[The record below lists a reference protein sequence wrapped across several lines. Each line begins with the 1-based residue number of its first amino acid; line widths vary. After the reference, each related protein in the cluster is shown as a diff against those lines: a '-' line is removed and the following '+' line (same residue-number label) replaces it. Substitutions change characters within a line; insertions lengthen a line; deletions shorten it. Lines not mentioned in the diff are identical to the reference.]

1 MKKLFFMFLMV
12 FTALTVLACNGQTTQ
27 APTTLAPT
35 TEAPTTVAPTT
46 AVPTTAAPTTLDI
59 PPVFSGVEDR
69 TVVKG
74 ATDFD
79 LLEGITINDD
89 FDTNL
94 LEEVVVTGEV
104 DLTTAGEYPITLAVT
119 DVAGNTVTAEFTV
132 TVILSE
138 AETKAL
144 ADIEAIVLNKD
155 SNGNYILPTS
165 GKVNASTIIWTTDRA
180 DVITRRGF
188 VIKPGIGEEP
198 ATVILTA
205 NVIQGAFKTT
215 VPFEVVVEP
224 NEELNGIT
232 SKVSL
237 PFEGTSTEYV
247 VANQEAVDVFFA
259 DNGALPYI
267 DVQTFINLIDGAI
280 DSSIVS
286 VIPLGEDI
294 LRVEYS
300 VEFED
305 FDGSM
310 VTESYWAEID
320 FTANTF
326 TVNNFSFFENY
337 VASTSSDYGEG
348 LTYVDASYID
358 GQQVTIPLGFYSFDL
373 LIHTEGE
380 TTYYLMPLH
389 VTNLLFAGNIYYDVY
404 YNGDK
409 LWGIDTFT
417 ISGPDEEGLALLE
430 QIRTSSFNSLTAP
443 KDIRWATYN
452 FLALSIDYFYGLR
465 DRYDVNSYY
474 EILPAHAKDIIL
486 STDQFMYQKVF
497 QVAYSL
503 DDLHTSHV
511 FTGYYDAPFDI
522 TLYLND
528 LGPKTVMF
536 YEGLWAMQDLLTA
549 KFGSPDSLP
558 TTARLIDNDKTAIIY
573 LTGFTIDT
581 PNDFKAIMDS
591 LPATV
596 ENVVIDLAYN
606 TGGNLGAVLRIFGYM
621 TENPIVYHSQNPADG
636 AAVSYFIE
644 SSYVAYDYNWFIV
657 TSSVTFSAANLMA
670 SMAKEQGIATV
681 IGKNS
686 SGGASSIGAIYSPD
700 GSCLLIST
708 NNVLST
714 YIDGEYY
721 SIEDGI
727 EVEYLMSNVTSDSIL
742 ISVIEQVN
750 AGN

>member
-12 FTALTVLACNGQTTQ
+12 FTVLTFTACNGET
-27 APTTLAPT
+27 TTLAPT
-35 TEAPTTVAPTT
+35 TEAPTTVE
-46 AVPTTAAPTTLDI
+46 PTTAAPTTVDLE
-59 PPVFSGVEDR
+59 PVFVGVEDR
-69 TVVKG
+69 DVSYGTE
-74 ATDFD
+74 DFD
-79 LLEGITINDD
+79 YLEGITITDD
-89 FDTNL
+89 FDSDL
-94 LEEVVVTGEV
+94 LDSVIITGAV
-104 DLTTAGEYPITLAVT
+104 DTLAAGEYPVTLTVTDSGGNEVSASYTVFITLT
-119 DVAGNTVTAEFTV
+119 
-132 TVILSE
+132 SE
-138 AETKAL
+138 DKAL
-144 ADIEAIVLNKD
+144 IDLASINLRKD
-155 SNGNYILPTS
+155 NSGNYILPNY
-165 GKVNASTIIWTTDRA
+165 GLIYDSTITWQTSRPDI
-180 DVITRRGF
+180 ITRTGF
-188 VIKPGIGEEP
+188 VIKPGIGEE
-198 ATVILTA
+198 TVNVTLTA
-205 NVIQGAFKTT
+205 NITQGTYNTT
-215 VPFEVVVEP
+215 LLFEIVVEP
-224 NEELNGIT
+224 NQELSGIT
-232 SKVSL
+232 SSVSL

-247 VANQEAVDVFFA
+247 VANQEAVQLFFA
-259 DNGALPYI
+259 DNGAVPYI
-267 DVQTFINLIDGAI
+267 DVATFINLIDGAI
-280 DSSIVS
+280 DSSIIS
-286 VIPLGEDI
+286 VAPIGEDKLTI
-294 LRVEYS
+294 AYS

-305 FDGSM
+305 FDGTM
-310 VTESYWAEID
+310 VTEEYWALID
-320 FTANTF
+320 FTENTF

-358 GQQVTIPLGFYSFDL
+358 GQQVTIPLGFYNFDL

-389 VTNLLFAGNIYYDVY
+389 VTNLLIAGNVYYDVY

-417 ISGPDEEGLALLE
+417 ITSSGKLE
-430 QIRTSSFNSLTAP
+430 LEIIENIRTSSFNTLTAP
-443 KDIRWATYN
+443 SDVRWATYN

-465 DRYDVNSYY
+465 DKYNVSSYY
-474 EILPAHAKDIIL
+474 QIL
-486 STDQFMYQKVF
+486 SANARDLIIGTDQFLYQRVF
-497 QVAYSL
+497 QIAYSL

-511 FTGYYDAPFDI
+511 FTGYYEAPFEI
-522 TLYLND
+522 ELYLNN
-528 LGPKTVMF
+528 LGPDSVLF
-536 YEGLWAMQDLLTA
+536 YEGLWAMQDSLTA
-549 KFGSPDSLP
+549 KFGSYDNLP
-558 TTARLIDNDKTAIIY
+558 TGARLIDNDKTAIIY
-573 LTGFTIDT
+573 LTGFTIDS
-581 PNDFKAIMDS
+581 PDAFKVIMDS
-591 LPATV
+591 LPTTV

-644 SSYVAYDYNWFIV
+644 SDYVAYNYNWFIV

-727 EVEYLMSNVTSDSIL
+727 EVEYLMLNVTSDSAL
-742 ISVIEQVN
+742 IAIIEQVN
-750 AGN
+750 AQN

>member
-12 FTALTVLACNGQTTQ
+12 FTVLTITACNGQI
-27 APTTLAPT
+27 TTLAPT

-46 AVPTTAAPTTLDI
+46 VEPTTAAPTTVDLD
-59 PPVFSGVEDR
+59 PVFVGVEDR
-69 TVVKG
+69 SVLKG
-74 ATDFD
+74 TANFNY
-79 LLEGITINDD
+79 LEGITITDD
-89 FDTNL
+89 FDSDL
-94 LEEVVVTGEV
+94 LSEVVVTGEV
-104 DLTTAGEYPITLAVT
+104 DVTIAGDYEITLTVT
-119 DVAGNTVTAEFTV
+119 DNGGNEVSVSYTV
-132 TVILSE
+132 TVFLSE

-144 ADIEAIVLNKD
+144 ADIDAIVLNQD
-155 SNGNYILPTS
+155 ADGNYILPTT
-165 GKVNASTIIWTTDRA
+165 GLVNQSTIIWQTDRA

-198 ATVILTA
+198 ATVTMTA
-205 NVIQGAFKTT
+205 NVIQGSFK
-215 VPFEVVVEP
+215 VVHPIEVVVQP
-224 NEELNGIT
+224 NVELTGIT
-232 SKVSL
+232 SSVSL

-247 VANQEAVDVFFA
+247 VANQEAVQVFFA
-259 DNGALPYI
+259 DNGAVPYI
-267 DVQTFINLIDGAI
+267 DVATFINLIDGAI
-280 DSSIVS
+280 DSTIIS
-286 VIPLGEDI
+286 VAPIGEDKLTI
-294 LRVEYS
+294 AYS

-305 FDGSM
+305 FDGTM
-310 VTESYWAEID
+310 VTEEYWALID
-320 FTANTF
+320 FTENTF
-326 TVNNFSFFENY
+326 TVNNFNFFENY

-348 LTYVDASYID
+348 LTYVDASYIE
-358 GQQVTIPLGFYSFDL
+358 GQEVTIPLGFYNFDL

-389 VTNLLFAGNIYYDVY
+389 VTNLLIAGNIYYDVY
-404 YNGDK
+404 YNGEK

-430 QIRTSSFNSLTAP
+430 EIRTSSFNTLTAP
-443 KDIRWATYN
+443 RDVRWATYN

-465 DRYDVNSYY
+465 DKYEVSSYY
-474 EILPAHAKDIIL
+474 EILSAHAKDIITG
-486 STDQFMYQKVF
+486 SDQFLYQKVF
-497 QVAYSL
+497 GVAYSL

-511 FTGYYDAPFDI
+511 FTGYYEPPFDI

-528 LGPKTVMF
+528 LGPKTIQF
-536 YEGLWAMQDLLTA
+536 YEGYWAMQDLLTL

-558 TTARLIDNDKTAIIY
+558 ESAVLIDNDKTAIIY
-573 LTGFTIDT
+573 LTGFTIDS
-581 PNDFKAIMDS
+581 PDAFKAIMDS

-670 SMAKEQGIATV
+670 SIAKEQGIATV

-727 EVEYLMSNVTSDSIL
+727 AVEYVMSNVTNNSAL
-742 ISVIEQVN
+742 ISIINEVN
-750 AGN
+750 AQN

>member
-1 MKKLFFMFLMV
+1 MRKLFFMFLMV
-12 FTALTVLACNGQTTQ
+12 FTVLTITACNGQTT
-27 APTTLAPT
+27 ALAPT

-46 AVPTTAAPTTLDI
+46 VEPTTAAPTTVDED
-59 PPVFSGVEDR
+59 PVFVGVEDR
-69 TVVKG
+69 SILKG
-74 ATDFD
+74 TANFNY
-79 LLEGITINDD
+79 LEGITITDD
-89 FDTNL
+89 FDSDL
-94 LEEVVVTGEV
+94 LNDVLVAGTV
-104 DLTTAGEYPITLAVT
+104 DLTTAGDYEITLTVT
-119 DVAGNTVTAEFTV
+119 DSGGNEVSVSYTV
-132 TVILSE
+132 TVTLSE
-138 AETKAL
+138 AEVKAL
-144 ADIEAIVLNKD
+144 ADVDAIVLNQD
-155 SNGNYILPTS
+155 ADGNYILPTT
-165 GKVNASTIIWTTDRA
+165 GLVNQSTIIWQTSRA

-188 VIKPGIGEEP
+188 VIKPGIGEEA
-198 ATVILTA
+198 ATVTLTA
-205 NVIQGAFKTT
+205 NVIQGSFKA
-215 VPFEVVVEP
+215 VYPFEVVVEP
-224 NEELNGIT
+224 NVELNGIT
-232 SKVSL
+232 SSVSL

-247 VANQEAVDVFFA
+247 VANQEAVQVFFA
-259 DNGALPYI
+259 DNGAVPYI

-280 DSSIVS
+280 DSTIIS
-286 VIPLGEDI
+286 VAPIGEDMLTI
-294 LRVEYS
+294 AYS

-305 FDGSM
+305 FDGTM
-310 VTESYWAEID
+310 VTEDYWALID
-320 FTANTF
+320 FTENTF
-326 TVNNFSFFENY
+326 KVNNFNFFENY

-358 GQQVTIPLGFYSFDL
+358 GQEVTIPLGFYNFDL

-389 VTNLLFAGNIYYDVY
+389 VTNLLIAGNIYYDVY
-404 YNGDK
+404 YNGEK

-417 ISGPDEEGLALLE
+417 ISGPDEEGLALLD

-443 KDIRWATYN
+443 RDVRWATYN

-465 DRYDVNSYY
+465 DRYEVSSYY
-474 EILPAHAKDIIL
+474 EILSAHAKDIITG
-486 STDQFMYQKVF
+486 SDQFLYQKVF
-497 QVAYSL
+497 GVAYSL

-511 FTGYYDAPFDI
+511 FTGYYEPPFDI

-528 LGPKTVMF
+528 LGPKTINF
-536 YEGLWAMQDLLTA
+536 YEGFWAMQDLLTL

-558 TTARLIDNDKTAIIY
+558 ETAVLIDNDKTAIIY
-573 LTGFTIDT
+573 LTGFTIDS
-581 PNDFKAIMDS
+581 PDAFKVIMDG
-591 LPATV
+591 LPSTV

-644 SSYVAYDYNWFIV
+644 SSYVAYNYNWFIV

-714 YIDGEYY
+714 FIDGEYY

-727 EVEYLMSNVTSDSIL
+727 AVEYVMSNVTNDSAL
-742 ISVIEQVN
+742 ISIINEVN
-750 AGN
+750 SQN